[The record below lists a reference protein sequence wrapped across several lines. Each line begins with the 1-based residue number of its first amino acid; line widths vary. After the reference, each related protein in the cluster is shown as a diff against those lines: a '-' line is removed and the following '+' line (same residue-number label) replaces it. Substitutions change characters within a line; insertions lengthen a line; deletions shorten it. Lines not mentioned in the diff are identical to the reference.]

1 MKFVDY
7 IREKGFTAKSLAEKS
22 GVSVRS
28 LECYT
33 SGRFKWRN
41 ARLWFAEAIAE
52 SLEIS
57 TKKLME
63 FDD

>member
-7 IREKGFTAKSLAEKS
+7 IRRKGFTTKSLAEKS

-41 ARLWFAEAIAE
+41 ARLWFAEAIADT
-52 SLEIS
+52 LEIS
-57 TKKLME
+57 TKTLMG

>member
-7 IREKGFTAKSLAEKS
+7 IRGKGFTTKSLSEKS

-41 ARLWFAEAIAE
+41 ARLWFAEAIADT
-52 SLEIS
+52 LEIS
-57 TKKLME
+57 TKTLMG

>member
-1 MKFVDY
+1 MKFLDY
-7 IREKGFTAKSLAEKS
+7 IRENGFTTKSLADKS

-33 SGRFKWRN
+33 SGRTKWRN
-41 ARLWFAEAIAE
+41 ARLWFAEAVADA
-52 SLEIS
+52 LEIPM
-57 TKKLME
+57 KKLKE

>member
-7 IREKGFTAKSLAEKS
+7 IRGKGFTTKSLAEKS

-41 ARLWFAEAIAE
+41 ARLWFSEAIAGT
-52 SLEIS
+52 LEIS
-57 TKKLME
+57 TKTLME

>member
-1 MKFVDY
+1 MKFLDY
-7 IREKGFTAKSLAEKS
+7 IREKGFTTKSLAAKS

-33 SGRFKWRN
+33 SGRTKWRN
-41 ARLWFAEAIAE
+41 ARLWFAEAVADA
-52 SLEIS
+52 LEIS
-57 TKKLME
+57 MKKLKE

>member
-1 MKFVDY
+1 MKFADY
-7 IREKGFTAKSLAEKS
+7 IRRKGFTTKSLAEKS

-41 ARLWFAEAIAE
+41 ARLWFAEAIADT
-52 SLEIS
+52 LEIS
-57 TKKLME
+57 TKTLMG

>member
-1 MKFVDY
+1 MNFVDY
-7 IREKGFTAKSLAEKS
+7 IRGKGFTTKSLAEKS

-41 ARLWFAEAIAE
+41 ARLWFAEAIADT
-52 SLEIS
+52 LEIS
-57 TKKLME
+57 TKTLMG

>member
-1 MKFVDY
+1 MKFIDY

-52 SLEIS
+52 SLKIS

>member
-1 MKFVDY
+1 MDFLDY
-7 IREKGFTAKSLAEKS
+7 IRVKGFTTKSLAEKS

-41 ARLWFAEAIAE
+41 ARLWFAEAVAE
-52 SLEIS
+52 QLEIT
-57 TKKLME
+57 TKKLMD

>member
-1 MKFVDY
+1 MKFADY
-7 IREKGFTAKSLAEKS
+7 IRRKGFTTKSLAEKS

-33 SGRFKWRN
+33 TGRFKWRN
-41 ARLWFAEAIAE
+41 ARLWFAEAIADT
-52 SLEIS
+52 LEIS
-57 TKKLME
+57 TKTLMG